1 MPVRT
6 NEQPID
12 HPNQP
17 DPDSQSQAPP
27 DNLLELN
34 GPQINT
40 PEAEAQRVEIAQ
52 RREYPGT
59 CCLECF
65 QKFGYEFTA
74 HVIPNR
80 DPFEPSAWCPV
91 CDKFRDR
98 HPDLPWHHQ

>member
-6 NEQPID
+6 TDQPID
-12 HPNQP
+12 HLNQP

-34 GPQINT
+34 GPQTNT

-52 RREYPGT
+52 KREYPGS

-65 QKFGYEFTA
+65 QKFRYDFTA
-74 HVIPNR
+74 HVIPSR
-80 DPFEPSAWCPV
+80 DPFAASTWCLV
-91 CDKFRDR
+91 CDKYRDR
-98 HPDLPWHHQ
+98 QPDFYPYQ